1 MVQIVEVNLI
11 KNQLAKDHLLIMRTE
26 NIQVQ
31 T

>member
-1 MVQIVEVNLI
+1 MVQIVGVTLI
-11 KNQLAKDHLLIMRTE
+11 KNQLAKDHLLITRTE